1 MTDLQPIV
9 QNDTQQSVFM
19 RLVTILFMA
28 LMGTFVASLL
38 VQGLSQLTGLNYA
51 ETIAHLKENAPSS
64 QKNFIK
70 AALNISH
77 LCTFILPSLI
87 FLWWTYGRNWKKA
100 ANLSNAPN
108 LVTGLLGSVL
118 LLAAFPFVQFIFS
131 LNKKLPLPDWAVEQ
145 EALINTTIQHLL
157 YVQSTPDLL
166 LNLLTIAILPAIGEE
181 LLFRGIIQSNIEKGT
196 KNFHLAIWLTA
207 LIFSFIHFQFQ
218 GFIPR
223 VLLGALLGY
232 LFVWSRN
239 LWIPIIAHL
248 IYNASQILLQ
258 YFHQKGVLGMNL
270 NEIETVPIWLVL
282 VSIGGVIA
290 LGRFLYKK
298 EVLNNKIHF

>member
-1 MTDLQPIV
+1 MTDLQPIA
-9 QNDTQQSVFM
+9 QNDTPESVFM
-19 RLVTILFMA
+19 RLVTILFIA

-38 VQGLSQLTGLNYA
+38 VQGLSQFTGLDYT
-51 ETIAHLKENAPSS
+51 ETIANLTESAPSR

-87 FLWWTYGRNWKKA
+87 FLWWTYRKNWKKA
-100 ANLSNAPN
+100 VHLSKAPSFIN
-108 LVTGLLGSVL
+108 SLLGGVL
-118 LLAAFPFVQFIFS
+118 LLVAFPFAQFIFT
-131 LNKKLPLPDWAVEQ
+131 LNKKLPIPAWAVEQ
-145 EALINTTIQHLL
+145 EELINTTIQHLL

-166 LNLLTIAILPAIGEE
+166 FNLLTIALLPAIGEE
-181 LLFRGIIQSNIEKGT
+181 LLFRGIIQTNIEKGV
-196 KNFHLAIWLTA
+196 KNHHLAIWMTA

-248 IYNASQILLQ
+248 IYNASQIFLQ
-258 YFHQKGVLGMNL
+258 YFHQKGMLGMDL
-270 NEIETVPIWLVL
+270 NEVETVPIWLVIL
-282 VSIGGVIA
+282 SVGGMFV
-290 LGRFLYKK
+290 LGRFLYSRRKV
-298 EVLNNKIHF
+298 EAA

>member
-1 MTDLQPIV
+1 MTDLQPIA
-9 QNDTQQSVFM
+9 QNDTPQSVFM
-19 RLVTILFMA
+19 HLVTILFIA

-38 VQGLSQLTGLNYA
+38 VHGLSQFMGLDYA
-51 ETIAHLKENAPSS
+51 ETIANLKENTPNRH
-64 QKNFIK
+64 KNFIK

-87 FLWWTYGRNWKKA
+87 FLWWTYGKNWKKIV
-100 ANLSNAPN
+100 NLSTTPSFVNS
-108 LVTGLLGSVL
+108 LFSGLL

-131 LNKKLPLPDWAVEQ
+131 LNKKLPLPTWAVEQ
-145 EALINTTIQHLL
+145 EELINTTIEHLL

-166 LNLLTIAILPAIGEE
+166 FNLLTIAILPAIGEE
-181 LLFRGIIQSNIEKGT
+181 LLFRGIIQTNIEKGV
-196 KNFHLAIWLTA
+196 KNPHIAIWLTA

-232 LFVWSRN
+232 LFVWSHN
-239 LWIPIIAHL
+239 LWLPIIAHL

-258 YFHQKGVLGMNL
+258 YGHQKGVLGMDL
-270 NEIETVPIWLVL
+270 NEIETVPIWLVAL
-282 VSIGGVIA
+282 SIGGMIG
-290 LGRFLYKK
+290 LGWLLYNRRYND
-298 EVLNNKIHF
+298 EL

>member
-1 MTDLQPIV
+1 MTDLQSIA
-9 QNDTQQSVFM
+9 QNDTPQSVFM
-19 RLVTILFMA
+19 RLVTILFIA

-38 VQGLSQLTGLNYA
+38 VQGLSQFTGLDYA
-51 ETIAHLKENAPSS
+51 ETIANLKENAPNN

-87 FLWWTYGRNWKKA
+87 FLWWTYGKNWKKA
-100 ANLSNAPN
+100 VNLSNTPG
-108 LVTGLLGSVL
+108 LVNSLLGGLL

-131 LNKKLPLPDWAVEQ
+131 LNKKLPLPTWAVEQ
-145 EALINTTIQHLL
+145 EELINTTIQHLL

-166 LNLLTIAILPAIGEE
+166 FNLLTIAILPAIGEE
-181 LLFRGIIQSNIEKGT
+181 LLFRGIIQTNIGKGV
-196 KNFHLAIWLTA
+196 KNHHLAIWLTA

-239 LWIPIIAHL
+239 LWVPIIAHL

-258 YFHQKGVLGMNL
+258 YAHQKGVLAMDL
-270 NEIETVPIWLVL
+270 NEIETVPIWLVML
-282 VSIGGVIA
+282 SIGGIVG
-290 LGRFLYKK
+290 LSWFLYKR
-298 EVLNNKIHF
+298 NN

>member
-9 QNDTQQSVFM
+9 KNDRTQSVFM
-19 RLVTILFMA
+19 RLVTILFIA

-38 VQGLSQLTGLNYA
+38 VQGLSLFIGLDYA
-51 ETIAHLKENAPSS
+51 ETIANLKENTPNSH
-64 QKNFIK
+64 KNFIK

-87 FLWWTYGRNWKKA
+87 FLWWTYNKNWKKA
-100 ANLSNAPN
+100 VNLSNRPSLIN
-108 LVTGLLGSVL
+108 SLLGGVL
-118 LLAAFPFVQFIFS
+118 LLVAFPFVQFIFS
-131 LNKKLPLPDWAVEQ
+131 INKKLPLPTWAVEQ
-145 EALINTTIQHLL
+145 EELINTTIQHLL

-166 LNLLTIAILPAIGEE
+166 FNLLTIAILPAIGEE
-181 LLFRGIIQSNIEKGT
+181 LLFRGIIQTNLEKGL
-196 KNFHLAIWLTA
+196 KNPHVAIWLTA

-248 IYNASQILLQ
+248 IYNASQIFLQ
-258 YFHQKGVLGMNL
+258 YGHQKGVLGMDL
-270 NEIETVPIWLVL
+270 NKIETIPIWLVL
-282 VSIGGVIA
+282 LSIGGMIG
-290 LGRFLYKK
+290 LGLILYNRRK
-298 EVLNNKIHF
+298 